1 MRRRQQGMALIVVLW
16 LIVLLSIMAAGH
28 ARNVHTDT
36 KLASR
41 QVEVAQARGLAEAGI
56 NHVIL
61 EMLADNSTHE
71 IPIDGA
77 VFAIDVYDTTV
88 TLAVRKA
95 SGLVDLNAASSD
107 LLDAVLQACGVE
119 DGRRLALIDAILD
132 WRDGDNLTHLN
143 GIEDKDYL
151 AAGLPWTSRDDAF
164 VSIDE
169 LKYLPGVDQGLF
181 KRMAPLV
188 TVYSGR
194 AGIDIENA
202 PPILVTILVG
212 DQISPAT
219 QRDGGAGAA
228 NRRNR
233 QLGTFHIYASVAAG
247 SGTVASIEA
256 VVTTSRSA
264 GKPVTILEWR
274 EPPRQVLP
282 PLAGVEG

>member
-1 MRRRQQGMALIVVLW
+1 MRHRQQGMALIIVLW
-16 LIVLLSIMAAGH
+16 LIVLLSVMAAGH

-41 QVEVAQARGLAEAGI
+41 QVEVAKARGLAEAGI

-71 IPIDGA
+71 IPIDGT
-77 VFAIDVYDTTV
+77 VFAIEVYDTTV

-95 SGLVDLNAASSD
+95 SGLVDLNAAKAD
-107 LLDAVLQACGVE
+107 LLDAVLEACGVQ
-119 DGRRLALIDAILD
+119 DGRRPALIDAILD
-132 WRDGDNLTHLN
+132 WRDGDKLTHLN

-151 AAGLPWTSRDDAF
+151 AAGLPWTSRDAAF

-169 LKYLPGVDQGLF
+169 LKYLPGVDQDLF
-181 KRMAPLV
+181 ERMAPLV

-194 AGIDIENA
+194 AGIDLENA
-202 PPILVTILVG
+202 PPILVSTMVG

-228 NRRNR
+228 NRRKR

-256 VVTTSRSA
+256 VVTTSRSV
-264 GKPVTILEWR
+264 GKPVTIREWR

>member
-1 MRRRQQGMALIVVLW
+1 MALIVVLW

-36 KLASR
+36 QLASR
-41 QVEVAQARGLAEAGI
+41 QVEVAKARGLAEAGI

-61 EMLADNSTHE
+61 EMLADNSTNE
-71 IPIDGA
+71 IPIDGT
-77 VFAIDVYDTTV
+77 VFAIDVYDTPV

-95 SGLVDLNAASSD
+95 SGLVDLNAASSN
-107 LLDAVLQACGVE
+107 LLDAVLQACDVE
-119 DGRRLALIDAILD
+119 DGRRPALIDAILD

-181 KRMAPLV
+181 ERMAPLV
-188 TVYSGR
+188 TIHSGR
-194 AGIDIENA
+194 GGIDLENA
-202 PPILVTILVG
+202 PPILVATLAS
-212 DQISPAT
+212 DEISAAT
-219 QRDGGAGAA
+219 RRDGGAGAA

>member
-41 QVEVAQARGLAEAGI
+41 QVEVAKARGLAEAGI

-119 DGRRLALIDAILD
+119 DGRRPALIDAILD

-181 KRMAPLV
+181 ERMAPLV

>member
-1 MRRRQQGMALIVVLW
+1 MRHRQQGMALILVLW
-16 LIVLLSIMAAGH
+16 LIVLLSVMAAGH
-28 ARNVHTDT
+28 SRNVHTDT
-36 KLASR
+36 RLASR
-41 QVEVAQARGLAEAGI
+41 QVEVAKARGLAEAGI

-61 EMLADNSTHE
+61 EMLADDSTDE
-71 IPIDGA
+71 ISIDGT

-95 SGLVDLNAASSD
+95 SGLVDLNAAGPD

-119 DGRRLALIDAILD
+119 GGRRPALIDAILD
-132 WRDGDNLTHLN
+132 WRDGDELTHLN

-151 AAGLPWTSRDDAF
+151 AAGLPWTSRDDRFKA
-164 VSIDE
+164 IDE

-181 KRMAPLV
+181 ERMAPLV
-188 TVYSGR
+188 TVHSGR
-194 AGIDIENA
+194 GGTDLENA
-202 PPILVTILVG
+202 PPILVATLTG
-212 DQISPAT
+212 YEISPAT
-219 QRDGGAGAA
+219 QGDGRAGTA
-228 NRRNR
+228 NRRDR

-264 GKPVTILEWR
+264 GKPVTIREWR

-282 PLAGVEG
+282 PLAGVGG

>member
-1 MRRRQQGMALIVVLW
+1 MALIVVLW

-28 ARNVHTDT
+28 SKNVHTDT
-36 KLASR
+36 QLTSR
-41 QVEVAQARGLAEAGI
+41 QVQVAQARGLAEAGI

-61 EMLADNSTHE
+61 EMLADDSTHE
-71 IPIDGA
+71 IPIDGTA
-77 VFAIDVYDTTV
+77 FALDVYDTTV

-95 SGLVDLNAASSD
+95 NGLVDLNTANPD
-107 LLDAVLQACGVE
+107 LLDAVLVACGVE
-119 DGRRLALIDAILD
+119 YGRRPELIDAILD
-132 WRDGDNLTHLN
+132 WRDGDDLTHLN

-151 AAGLPWTSRDDAF
+151 AAGLPWASRDAAF
-164 VSIDE
+164 EIIDE
-169 LKYLPGVDQGLF
+169 LKYLPGVDQVLF
-181 KRMAPLV
+181 ERMAPLV
-188 TVYSGR
+188 TIHSGR
-194 AGIDIENA
+194 GGIDLENA
-202 PPILVTILVG
+202 PPILVATLAS

-228 NRRNR
+228 NRRGR

-282 PLAGVEG
+282 PLAGVGG

>member
-36 KLASR
+36 KLVSR
-41 QVEVAQARGLAEAGI
+41 QVEVAKARGLAEAGI

-61 EMLADNSTHE
+61 EMLADNSTNE
-71 IPIDGA
+71 IPIDGT

-95 SGLVDLNAASSD
+95 SGLVDLNAANPD
-107 LLDAVLQACGVE
+107 LLDAVLEACGVE
-119 DGRRLALIDAILD
+119 VGRRPELIDAILD
-132 WRDGDNLTHLN
+132 WRDGDELTHLN

-181 KRMAPLV
+181 ERMAPLV

-202 PPILVTILVG
+202 PPIMVTTLAG
-212 DQISPAT
+212 DQISPAM

-256 VVTTSRSA
+256 VVTTSRSV